1 VCTSAHARRRGEA
14 LIPRGTGY
22 PRTVN
27 ISAFR
32 ALHDWGS
39 VPDWLAAVGTIGAV
53 TVALRFG
60 LRDGS
65 RLADERKEA
74 MADRE
79 LFRQQQLSE
88 AETRKR
94 SLAAKVTVIAD
105 RSPSGFH
112 PSMGEPRQFVDWT
125 VHNGG
130 DEPIS
135 MVSVVQRLR
144 PGAPGADTAPTEISQ
159 TWPMIEPG
167 ASRVVRTPIYHDPQD
182 FERQREVQFTDGTG
196 QRWQRKEFGAL
207 RPIGPGDAETLGMV
221 ILPA

>member
-1 VCTSAHARRRGEA
+1 MLIGEEA
-14 LIPRGTGY
+14 GY
-22 PRTVN
+22 PRNVD
-27 ISAFR
+27 IPAFM
-32 ALHDWGS
+32 AFQNWGS

-53 TVALRFG
+53 SIALRFG
-60 LRDGS
+60 LRDGT
-65 RLADERKEA
+65 RLEDERKEA

-88 AETRKR
+88 AEARKR

-112 PSMGEPRQFVDWT
+112 PGLGEARQYVHWT

-144 PGAPGADTAPTEISQ
+144 PGAPGADTATTEISQ

-167 ASRVVRTPIYHDPQD
+167 ASREITTPIYQDPQD

-207 RPIGPGDAETLGMV
+207 RPIAPDDAEALGMV